1 MVQAAAL
8 LNSKFVKDRIKVQEN
23 GRLSKLL
30 NHAPPLSNE
39 EIVDEMF
46 LAFLAR
52 PPRDQE
58 KAIVIKTLE
67 QRHNQGLE
75 DLAWSLINKTEF
87 VYDY

>member
-1 MVQAAAL
+1 LQAAAL
-8 LNSKFVKDRIKVQEN
+8 LNSEFVRDGVKIKEN

-30 NHAPPLSNE
+30 NHNPPLSNQ

-52 PPRDQE
+52 PPRAPE
-58 KAIVIKTLE
+58 TAIAIKALE
-67 QRHNQGLE
+67 ERHNQGLE

-87 VYDY
+87 LYDY